1 MLKKCARK
9 FKNQLIDRKNIT
21 EELRKIDESDI
32 DYITPS
38 GKVYSEYEQDKF
50 LQKTPHKNQH
60 NGYIYVAIHTENGE
74 RTRRLHRLVAKA
86 FIPNPN
92 NYPVVNHKD
101 ENPQNNNVDN
111 LEWCTHYYNVHYG
124 RADELR
130 KQNQYGCKAVLK
142 YSLDG
147 ELLKEYPRIM
157 DAVRENPPAT
167 RQNIR
172 ECCKGKIKTCAGY
185 KWKFK

>member
-1 MLKKCARK
+1 MKEYWVDIKGYEGLYQVSNLGRVRSLDRVQYNPVAATHQTLHKGHILP
-9 FKNQLIDRKNIT
+9 QRKNDR
-21 EELRKIDESDI
+21 EAMMVMLRNAE
-32 DYITPS
+32 
-38 GKVYSEYEQDKF
+38 GKR
-50 LQKTPHKNQH
+50 KNCQ
-60 NGYIYVAIHTENGE
+60 V
-74 RTRRLHRLVAKA
+74 HRLVAMA
-86 FIPNPN
+86 FLPNPDN
-92 NYPVVNHKD
+92 LPVVNHKD
-101 ENPQNNNVDN
+101 YDRSNNCVDN